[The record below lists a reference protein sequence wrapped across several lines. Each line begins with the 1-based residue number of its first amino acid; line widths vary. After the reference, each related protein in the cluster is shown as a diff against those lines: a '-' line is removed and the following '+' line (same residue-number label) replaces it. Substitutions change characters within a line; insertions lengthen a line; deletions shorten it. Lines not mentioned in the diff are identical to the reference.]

1 MHMRIFTLI
10 LTAMLTVGAYA
21 QSFADYSSLVGKS
34 YNELS
39 RQYPN
44 MEEMFAGFY
53 SIEIN
58 DGKTTSLL
66 LAFNDDTEAYMVMQG
81 LQEDAYT
88 LAQIIAYMDS
98 KYKKYPPETEEFVD
112 EETGETVTTTTYY
125 YGNTAD
131 PGEATLIISFADN
144 TAIAY
149 TNPQAIPDEPESVG
163 LGEMTPLEVTTAF
176 LGKSLDDIEDLYP
189 GVFADIYGIGLYSA
203 MGSEDNEMLEGAVLL
218 LDENNVAAGLRLLYA
233 STDDGVI
240 AYYKE
245 NGYTC
250 TENGTTEEGE
260 KMYTITNGTY
270 TIAYAGGTG
279 TVTVADPTGIANAK
293 QTVSQS
299 AWYTL
304 KGAQLGGKPTK
315 KGLYI
320 NGNRKVMVK

>member
-1 MHMRIFTLI
+1 MRIFTLV

-39 RQYPN
+39 RQYPS

-53 SIEIN
+53 TIAIN
-58 DGKTTSLL
+58 DGKTTSLM
-66 LAFNDDTEAYMVMQG
+66 LAFNEDTEAYMVMQG
-81 LQEDAYT
+81 LQEDVYT

-98 KYKKYPPETEEFVD
+98 KYTKYPAETSEYVD
-112 EETGETVTTTTYY
+112 EETNETITSTTYF
-125 YGNTAD
+125 YGNTPNPED
-131 PGEATLIISFADN
+131 ATLIISFANN
-144 TAIAY
+144 TAVAY
-149 TNPQAIPDEPESVG
+149 SNPKATPEQPETVG
-163 LGEMTPLEVTTAF
+163 LGEITPLEVVAAF
-176 LGKSLDDIEDLYP
+176 LGKSLDDIEDFYP
-189 GVFADIYGIGLYSA
+189 GVFADTYGIGLYSA
-203 MGSEDNEMLEGAVLL
+203 MASEDNEYLEGAVLL
-218 LDENNVAAGLRLLYA
+218 LDESNVATGLRLLYA
-233 STDDGVI
+233 STDEGVI

-270 TIAYAGGTG
+270 TIAYSGGTG
-279 TVTVADPTGIANAK
+279 EVTMADPAGIASAK
-293 QTVSQS
+293 QTVSKA

-304 KGAQLGGKPTK
+304 KGMPLGGKPAK